1 MKKLGLI
8 LLCTVLAAGF
18 AFAGGGSDSGSSSG
32 SGPIKIGVA
41 IPSADHGWTGGVVY
55 LVNKKVESVKAQ
67 YGNQFD
73 IRVVL
78 AASTS
83 EQVQQVESL
92 IQWGMKYLVILP
104 HEAAPLHAVM
114 KQSHDQGIRI
124 IAIDRGID
132 PDNFGCIYMAAD
144 NSQMGTLSG
153 QWLAKTM
160 VAQGLTDYIPIG
172 GMPIPID
179 VERMTG
185 FFGEMEK
192 QSGLTNLLGGRKYEY
207 SNFQAAPALQLC
219 QTYFQQ
225 YPKIDA
231 IFCQDDDAMI
241 GVLQAIKEANR
252 TDIKIVFGGAGAKYA
267 LEMIKN
273 GDPLVSADALY
284 PPGVG
289 ADGIQYA
296 IDVALGNKPDDF
308 HNKSSS
314 VPVKTPSAL
323 IDKSNV
329 DQYYDANSPF

>member
-1 MKKLGLI
+1 MKKVVLV
-8 LLCTVLAAGF
+8 LLTAVLAAGMVF
-18 AFAGGGSDSGSSSG
+18 ASGQSQAAG

-41 IPSADHGWTGGVVY
+41 LPSADHGWTGGVLY
-55 LVNKKVESVKAQ
+55 LANKKVEELKASQ
-67 YGNQFD
+67 AGKFD
-73 IRVVL
+73 FRLVTS
-78 AASTS
+78 ASTNEQV
-83 EQVQQVESL
+83 EQVQTL
-92 IQWGMKYLVILP
+92 ITWGMKYLVILP
-104 HEAAPLHAVM
+104 QEAAPLTPMM
-114 KQSHDQGIRI
+114 KQAHAQGIRV

-132 PDNFGCIYMAAD
+132 PDDFGCIYLAAD

-153 QWLAKTM
+153 QWLAKAM
-160 VAQGLTDYIPIG
+160 KDQGLTDYIPIG

-192 QSGLTNLLGGRKYEY
+192 EPTLKNLLGGQKYEY
-207 SNFQAAPALQLC
+207 SNFQAAPALQLT
-219 QTYFQQ
+219 QTYLQQ

-267 LEMIKN
+267 LEMIKA
-273 GDPLVSADALY
+273 GTGPVYADALY
-284 PPGVG
+284 PPSVG

-296 IDVALGNKPDDF
+296 IDVATGAKPDNF
-308 HNKSSS
+308 QNESHSVRVKS
-314 VPVKTPSAL
+314 PSAL
-323 IDKSNV
+323 ITKDNV